1 MYGRVRHSDKIAW
14 YLLLGMRSR
23 HLVESIKRLLS
34 VASTWTMSSKKAMR
48 LHILTS
54 QGITVRS
61 QMLNAEHTFIDIPIS
76 VSIRNHM
83 AEMSGWNPLELMIN
97 EN

>member
-1 MYGRVRHSDKIAW
+1 MYGCVRHSDKIAW
-14 YLLLGMRSR
+14 YLLLGMRSTR
-23 HLVESIKRLLS
+23 LVESIQRLL
-34 VASTWTMSSKKAMR
+34 STWTMSSKKAMR

-76 VSIRNHM
+76 VSIRNYM
-83 AEMSGWNPLELMIN
+83 AEMSGWNPLEPMIN